1 MSEANNMDFQPAE
14 KPVLPETAAEIW
26 LRENQQ
32 GLEAVKRYAEENGA
46 FSDYQR
52 AF

>member
-1 MSEANNMDFQPAE
+1 MSEVNDRDFQPVGL
-14 KPVLPETAAEIW
+14 PVLRETAAEIW

-32 GLEAVKRYAEENGA
+32 GIEAVNKYAEENGA